1 MTTLIETTDPRYFTI
16 SSDGLYDRH
25 HYKVV
30 SKNGDTT
37 IVNNWEDAAMM
48 WWNKNVFFHT
58 LKFWINHNQ
67 RRVLHDKI
75 II

>member
-1 MTTLIETTDPRYFTI
+1 MTALIETTDPRYFTV

-37 IVNNWEDAAMM
+37 IVNNWEDAAMI
-48 WWNKNVFFHT
+48 WWNKKV
-58 LKFWINHNQ
+58 
-67 RRVLHDKI
+67 VLSHIEVLDKPQI
-75 II
+75 KKGFA